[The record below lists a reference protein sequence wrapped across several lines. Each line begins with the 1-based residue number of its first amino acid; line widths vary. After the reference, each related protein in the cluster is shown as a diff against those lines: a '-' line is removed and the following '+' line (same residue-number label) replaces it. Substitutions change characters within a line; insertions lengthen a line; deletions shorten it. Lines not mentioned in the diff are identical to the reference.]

1 MRQPSDCPEA
11 LQEVFFMT
19 AVLIGPT
26 GAFRLI
32 RQDLRAGE
40 DESWIQ
46 DLVFRNPDL
55 VPLSE
60 IEPGSGTLIP
70 ICREFVIP
78 RQGGAGVKLDVLAI
92 TPLGRPVLIECKL
105 WRNPQARREV
115 VAQILEYASLMRGW
129 SFGDLTA
136 RIARQVSAAGQNPL
150 YDLAHAAGTPLG
162 EAAFCDAVSRH
173 LRDGT
178 SQMIVVGDGIRED
191 LIMIAEHVGAGGT
204 RLALL
209 ELQVWKG
216 ETGEVL
222 VVPQIPFR
230 TEVLQQRVLVDL
242 GDRVIPLGDET
253 TNGHDAEDLPEL
265 NADRVALQAAS
276 RRFWQEFIDRVKFD
290 HPDQSPPRHGGHNW
304 VKIPLPAP
312 AAWLLAYRNGGEIG
326 LSLIEKE
333 GSNLLSILGE
343 EAEDIGAEILPWALQ
358 NVLAKSGKPRIATV
372 CPVSADPMF
381 FLLDAANRMVS
392 ALRPRIAQVRKIM
405 AEADRHPA
413 CSHPV
418 CSLR

>member
-1 MRQPSDCPEA
+1 MRLQSGCPEV
-11 LQEVFFMT
+11 LKEVPFMH
-19 AVLIGPT
+19 AVLLTPAGPS
-26 GAFRLI
+26 RLD
-32 RQDLRAGE
+32 RQDLRSGE
-40 DESWIQ
+40 DENWIQ
-46 DLVFRNPDL
+46 DLVFRQPEL
-55 VPLSE
+55 VPLAE

-115 VAQILEYASLMRGW
+115 VAQVLEYAALMRGW

-136 RIARQVSAAGQNPL
+136 RIARHTAALGQNPL
-150 YDLAHAAGTPLG
+150 YELARAAGTPLG

-173 LRDGT
+173 LRNGT

-191 LIMIAEHVGAGGT
+191 VMAIAEHVGAGGT

-216 ETGEVL
+216 ESGEVL

-230 TEVLQQRVLVDL
+230 TEVVQQRVLVDL
-242 GDRVIPLGDET
+242 GDRVIPLAEET
-253 TNGHDAEDLPEL
+253 TNEQDAEDLPEL
-265 NADRVALQAAS
+265 NAERAARRAES
-276 RRFWQEFIDRVKFD
+276 RRFWQEFIDRAKFD

-304 VKIPLPAP
+304 VKIPMPAP
-312 AAWLLAYRNGGEIG
+312 AAWLLGYKNGDEIG

-333 GSNLLSILGE
+333 DSHLLTILGE
-343 EAEDIGAEILPWALQ
+343 EADDIAAEISPWTLLSRAR
-358 NVLAKSGKPRIATV
+358 NGRPRIAAV
-372 CPVSADPMF
+372 CPEGSDPMA

-392 ALRPRIAQVRKIM
+392 ALRPRIAQV
-405 AEADRHPA
+405 AEGRTE
-413 CSHPV
+413 S
-418 CSLR
+418 